1 MCCVCAQCRLP
12 AGGGGCI
19 AYALS
24 KLRVFPNAKKAIA
37 ALDRASEKVLAAR
50 RVSEPDHPEVKVGTK
65 SLTWCPEAIQRALQ
79 ASRFNFTRVRLK
91 NENQDS
97 LEDFLQEG
105 TFLDE
110 RILVEGTLAQRYL
123 RQGTLHVNDPEDVHN
138 GPLDPVW
145 CHSVAVTGANLFDL
159 YNPRGIHKSHL
170 TQENKPY
177 FLLIKKM
184 WRITPFGEV
193 RE

>member
-1 MCCVCAQCRLP
+1 MCCVCVQCRLP
-12 AGGGGCI
+12 AGGGGCV

-24 KLRVFPNAKKAIA
+24 KLRVFPTAKKAIA

-50 RVSEPDHPEVKVGTK
+50 RVSEPDHPEVKVYTK

-91 NENQDS
+91 NETQDS

-145 CHSVAVTGANLFDL
+145 CHSVAVTGAKLFDL

-177 FLLIKKM
+177 FLLIKKV

>member
-24 KLRVFPNAKKAIA
+24 KLRVFATAKKATA

-50 RVSEPDHPEVKVGTK
+50 RVGEPGHLEVKVYTR

-79 ASRFNFTRVRLK
+79 ASRCHFTKVRFE

-97 LEDFLQEG
+97 LKEFLQDG
-105 TFLDE
+105 TFLHE
-110 RILVEGTLAQRYL
+110 RLLVEGTLAQHYL
-123 RQGTLHVNDPEDVHN
+123 RQGTLRVNDPEDKHN
-138 GPLDPVW
+138 GPWDPVW
-145 CHSVAVTGANLFDL
+145 CHSVAVTGAKLFDL
-159 YNPRGIHKSHL
+159 YNPRGMHQSHL
-170 TQENKPY
+170 SQENKPY
-177 FLLIKKM
+177 FLLIKKV
-184 WRITPFGEV
+184 WRITEIGEV

>member
-1 MCCVCAQCRLP
+1 MCCVCVQCRLP
-12 AGGGGCI
+12 AGGGGCV

-24 KLRVFPNAKKAIA
+24 KLRVFPTAKKAIA

-65 SLTWCPEAIQRALQ
+65 SLTWCPEAIQMALQ

-145 CHSVAVTGANLFDL
+145 CHSVAVTGAKLFDL

-177 FLLIKKM
+177 FLLIKKVF
-184 WRITPFGEV
+184 RITPFGEV

>member
-50 RVSEPDHPEVKVGTK
+50 RVSEPDHPELKVGTK
-65 SLTWCPEAIQRALQ
+65 SLTWCPEAIQMALQ
-79 ASRFNFTRVRLK
+79 ASRFNFTRVKLK
-91 NENQDS
+91 DETQDS

-123 RQGTLHVNDPEDVHN
+123 RQGTLHVNDPEDEHN
-138 GPLDPVW
+138 VPLDPVW
-145 CHSVAVTGANLFDL
+145 YHSVAVTGANLFDL

-177 FLLIKKM
+177 FLLIKKVF
-184 WRITPFGEV
+184 RITPFGEV